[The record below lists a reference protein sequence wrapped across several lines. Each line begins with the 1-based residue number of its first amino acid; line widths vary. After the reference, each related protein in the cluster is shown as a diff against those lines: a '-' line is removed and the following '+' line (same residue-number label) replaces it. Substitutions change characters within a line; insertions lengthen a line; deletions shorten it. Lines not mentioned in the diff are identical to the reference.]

1 MSGKDCLFA
10 ILREKKQRHGSSHY
24 YEQIDTVAS
33 EELPRSRFSKN
44 LINQINKTQ
53 SFKEY
58 LPLSV
63 GKVHALCDFGENVG
77 KKIQCVQ

>member
-1 MSGKDCLFA
+1 MSGKDCFSRDFE
-10 ILREKKQRHGSSHY
+10 REKTKTWFISH
-24 YEQIDTVAS
+24 YEQIDTYAS

-63 GKVHALCDFGENVG
+63 GKVHALCDCGENVG